1 MRPTKFSL
9 LEIELDR
16 ADAADAVLAENTGLV
31 CDFGT
36 NGQSSLD
43 GDSIIIES
51 V

>member
-31 CDFGT
+31 CDLGT
-36 NGQSSLD
+36 NEPELPGRRQHYT
-43 GDSIIIES
+43 
-51 V
+51 